1 MTTLRLVAP
10 SRTGAAPRVS
20 GALSHLAPLFQDV
33 SLFATLPEGGLAA
46 LTRDLAFA
54 LSELS
59 SGVRPRS
66 VVPTEAASQPDG
78 PRSPKGAVWE
88 VGLEREGD
96 RVLVTVFR
104 QGVRA
109 RVAQSERA
117 VTLASAR
124 QAVLDAIAAQSQSEV
139 IDLDGAQPEDRG
151 LALARE
157 QLLAFQS
164 GGALGEVAPTSQRV
178 SADVRSSRKSRLF
191 FDATIHMRKAPR
203 KLISRDV
210 SRADLHALLF
220 SGEFVASVGDSSRRL
235 PEVHVFLVAEA
246 FLALAHELLD
256 AVEHGRSML
265 RQVNVGRVRCGVQ
278 LEAKGEATL
287 LLALGEGEP
296 TARSFRLPPVP
307 PADLAL
313 AAASFAR
320 ALVKQ
325 VTTADRSQQ
334 TNLRLVRLSDDAEE
348 LKLRLRAGDERD
360 NLLNGTP
367 ESYRAFAASDTR
379 PPPAVVLAPP
389 QAGKLRFT
397 ESWRADIA
405 GLDLR
410 SIHLVGDRLLCASQ
424 REAACIERATGQLL
438 WTQRTH
444 RGVSIPTP
452 VGLARL
458 APDGHLVMHDLVD
471 GERLYDIRLG
481 PCSGARTSGA
491 VVSTPG
497 LPHLLLLGEG
507 ERHLAAVDLDSSEIR
522 WRRPMRRE
530 GTLRLR
536 RAGKLM
542 LATCGTQ
549 ELSAIDILS
558 GEIVW
563 RHCAQG
569 RYSHGVAIDETQLF
583 AVTTTAGRALAG
595 RPRRGEAVVIA
606 VDPWTGAERWQSAL
620 PRPAAI
626 LGTPIVTRNLVLVVT
641 DDGAEQPRI
650 GVTAF
655 DRATGKLR
663 YDLPA
668 GLAEGQASRLLVDDL
683 LFANSE
689 TGELVA
695 FDVEAGR
702 VRYRHVFAANRNT
715 ADRPSSLQ
723 PVLRSGALF
732 LPQTEVFVVR
742 PKDGALLG
750 RTAADLVP
758 DAMLVDERCGVYVAE
773 ASGYLGAY
781 HALPMLSLVEVP

>member
-10 SRTGAAPRVS
+10 NRQGTTPRVPR
-20 GALSHLAPLFQDV
+20 ALSHLAPLFQDV
-33 SLFATLPEGGLAA
+33 SLFATLADSGLSA

-59 SGVRPRS
+59 SGVRTRA

-96 RVLVTVFR
+96 RALVTVFR

-117 VTLASAR
+117 VGLSTAR
-124 QAVLDAIAAQSQSEV
+124 QAVLDAIAAQAQGDV
-139 IDLDGAQPEDRG
+139 VDLDGALPEDRG

-164 GGALGEVAPTSQRV
+164 GESSGDVGPTSQRV
-178 SADVRSSRKSRLF
+178 SADVRSSRKSRLCI
-191 FDATIHMRKAPR
+191 DATIHMRKVPR
-203 KLISRDV
+203 KVLSRDV

-220 SGEFVASVGDSSRRL
+220 SGDLVASVGESTRRL
-235 PEVHVFLVAEA
+235 ADVHVFLVAEA
-246 FLALAHELLD
+246 LLALAHELLD

-287 LLALGEGEP
+287 LMALGDSDV
-296 TARSFRLPPVP
+296 ARGYRLPPVP
-307 PADLAL
+307 PPDLAH
-313 AAASFAR
+313 AASSFAK

-325 VTTADRSQQ
+325 VTAADRSQQ
-334 TNLRLVRLSDDAEE
+334 SNLRLSRLADDADE
-348 LKLRLRAGDERD
+348 LKLRLRLGDDRD

-367 ESYRAFAASDTR
+367 ESYRAFAESDTK
-379 PPPAVVLAPP
+379 PPPPVVLAPSP
-389 QAGKLRFT
+389 AGKLRFT

-410 SIHLVGDRLLCASQ
+410 SIHLVGDRLVCASQ
-424 REAACIERATGQLL
+424 REVACIERTSGQLL

-458 APDGHLVMHDLVD
+458 APDGQLVMHDLID

-491 VVSTPG
+491 VVNAPG
-497 LPHLLLLGEG
+497 LPHLLLIGEG
-507 ERHLAAVDLDSSEIR
+507 DRHLAAVDLDSSEIR

-542 LATCGTQ
+542 LATYGSS
-549 ELSAIDILS
+549 ELAAIDVLS
-558 GEIVW
+558 GEMVW

-569 RYSHGVAIDETQLF
+569 RYAHGVTLDGNQLF

-595 RPRRGEAVVIA
+595 RPRRGEAVVVCI
-606 VDPWTGAERWQSAL
+606 DPWTGAERWQAAL
-620 PRPAAI
+620 PRPAAV
-626 LGTPIVTRNLVLVVT
+626 LGTPVVARDVVLVVT
-641 DDGAEQPRI
+641 EDGAEQHRL

-655 DRATGKLR
+655 DRDTGKLR
-663 YDLPA
+663 YDLPG
-668 GLAEGQASRLLVDDL
+668 GLCEGQAARLVVDDL
-683 LFANSE
+683 LVANSE

-742 PKDGALLG
+742 PKDGVLLG

-773 ASGYLGAY
+773 ASGYIGAY